1 LPVKSKAKEV
11 VFVEGHCTH
20 SATCPLSHVKA
31 GTTVCIK
38 EHTAT
43 PEVTSRL
50 RELGFCEDAKVRL
63 VSQATNIICEV
74 CNARLGL
81 SKKLA
86 ETIMVQPVL
95 AHAKR
100 RS

>member
-1 LPVKSKAKEV
+1 M
-11 VFVEGHCTH
+11 
-20 SATCPLSHVKA
+20 
-31 GTTVCIK
+31 
-38 EHTAT
+38 
-43 PEVTSRL
+43 
-50 RELGFCEDAKVRL
+50 GFCEDAKVRL

-86 ETIMVQPVL
+86 ETIMVQPVM

>member
-1 LPVKSKAKEV
+1 MKSKAKEV

-20 SATCPLSHVKA
+20 AATCPLSHVKA

-38 EHTAT
+38 EHTSA

-50 RELGFCEDAKVRL
+50 REMGFCEDAKVRL

-81 SKKLA
+81 SKRLA

-100 RS
+100 HS